1 IHRFCWY
8 LKVYNAARAA
18 AAAARRAAASE
29 AVTSLSLNRRCLM
42 LLLLL
47 LLLLRALAKAG
58 PQTALIAAGPAL
70 LPISDGDF
78 AGVVASDAAE
88 LLAADGATT
97 EEGLAGVAAAGVAAG
112 RLTMASSASLT
123 PAEAGAPATP
133 AGDSGTSAAP
143 PGADGLAA
151 GLAGDMPARATGPS
165 AEARRTRNQRRNEWR
180 RRLRGTAGRPPAEG
194 EPREG
199 EAAVGPKGTTATPAP
214 QDTTPAGEP
223 PSIPATS
230 AAGPSGT
237 AATNYA
243 SKVKLQPAVIVFGE
257 EQDLTADELDSA
269 WRTID
274 AALIDQ
280 LLAGHPVSV
289 VKSAKTDSCI
299 FIWCSSEE
307 SSRNLRELL
316 PKLNWPKKLGKLVFA
331 SEGERQKTQR
341 FRVWIPASSAIKSGD
356 QLRQILLK
364 LHPDLKVNGLLHHAT
379 SRKEKGATVILGLS
393 DDWAKR
399 LPPKSTIHIG
409 LTQLTIL
416 RCEERKADEA
426 KNAKASE
433 TGTGAQAPP
442 AKKLRQTADP
452 MPGKAVRAAETGNRN
467 RRPARSTRRSG
478 LIQRALDQAKN
489 LRAHCERAR
498 ASRAPPQQP
507 EGQTL
512 NGEAPTDWFESVT
525 HQEAGATRIDLTD
538 EAEGTGSDSTEARRR
553 GDGNVHAGLTSAE
566 DSTATLTAEDAET
579 PMEINLQHCVA
590 ASVNLMRYAELDK
603 PGLILV
609 QEPWTLRACIFA
621 SKTLSAW
628 LRSDLSNRDICVIQS
643 EDLLPGKTT
652 LIASSIGAWRVLP
665 VSSLSDHKFISF
677 NLMAPRSATRVMWRR
692 NARNTDWETFGLA
705 LKEFHRSPGQPSTIT
720 SCREA
725 DECAT
730 VLTETL
736 TAAFEASCP
745 LKAYKGKKSAPWWNP
760 ELGNLRRRAKRLH
773 RRATK
778 TKSPADQ
785 TTYHEAIHE
794 FKRQVRNAKAQK
806 WRQYCEE
813 LEGSRPTSRVVKALT
828 LDKMSKLSSVKRTDG
843 TSTDNPGE
851 TLDNF
856 IYAAEQWADCCGLR
870 LSETKTAAI
879 MFTSRTKWQIRPLTL
894 YGREIPFCKQT
905 KCLGITLDHRLN
917 WSPHVQTKAKKAFAV
932 LAQLR
937 RAVGTTWGLT
947 PKRLWWIYTAMRYK
961 VTIPSRDAANDHWN
975 FQEVH
980 CYTDG
985 SIKDGR
991 AGFGV
996 CIIINGRVI
1005 ATHAQHT
1012 GRFSTVFQNE
1022 VLAISS
1028 CAAELNAKVTRGKT
1042 IVIHSD
1048 SQAALQALCHTTTNS
1063 RTVADCARQLNLLAR
1078 SNTSSIVR
1086 STTRLTPSTGT
1097 DGRAPKTA
1105 GNLRAA
1111 VPCPSHRLRN
1121 ILLNQNRKDI
1131 RALVMTL
1138 TGHGYLARHCFLRG
1152 DLESEI
1158 CPFCECDNEDAQH
1171 FNELCPFCN
1180 LENEDAKHFVCYCP
1194 AFNQDRLNHLGPN
1207 LSLDN
1212 VCWPENIPRLIWFL
1226 QATKRASR
1234 VVAYSLLELN
1244 HRWANQANV
1253 CTEMQWLG
1261 LECSWPAA
1269 DRLPTE
1275 LIKPPS
1281 KLPSKQLRQ
1290 SNHQQLWQSDSQ
1302 QPWQDSSQ
1310 SPGQLSSQQP
1320 WLLISNC
1327 QQANHRDAKLHR
1339 SDISRQ
1345 HRPQPPPAPQQPTR
1359 SHRDVVQQLMAM
1371 HGTLLER
1378 VMHGIRTYLMRIAH
1392 LRLDQVLPQRAYIWP
1407 GLQQLRTHYQ
1417 SGKLFAILHPE
1428 VLLALK
1434 SQSRSLSLNRKRL
1447 LEAPPEAS
1455 RLTFLARLDLSC
1467 NQLRDLPLVLES
1479 LELLQHLNL
1488 SANQFSDLPLVLASF
1503 SRLQYLNLFNNRLCR
1518 LEPAVLGCLTSLR
1531 TLNLNSN
1538 SLASLPAEIC
1548 RLQRLTTL
1556 AANRNQLT
1564 SLPVELCALEHLQVL
1579 HLAYNQLTAL
1589 PLEFGCL
1596 ASLRV
1601 LQLQRNCLTELP
1613 ESAARLHHL
1622 EYLDVACNQLQ
1633 LLPARFGELNLRE
1646 FYYERNPLIRRDP
1659 VHSTQEQEAL
1669 GLKELCARAVMQEL
1683 RSRASPLRDQLK
1695 AYPQL
1700 REQLSQCSRCAVC
1713 GGAFLNTWLECVR
1726 FEPFSPSGRMSKAG
1740 EDVGDGE
1747 FGGSDDGEQRQQ
1759 QQQQPIRWL
1768 PIRAL
1773 VCSYKCFNAQSE
1785 FYGLAFLCSP
1795 VSVLSSHEGRCS
1807 LSSRNSNCQLL
1818 AALLLVRGGVNP
1830 AQIGL
1835 DEAEN
1840 LSGAHKVVRQE
1851 EAQADGQRAQDHGVV
1866 HADANLLAVVQSLD
1880 VHRASFPSEENSKQ
1894 KHHAW
1899 NCRGSGGGGSSR
1911 APDSRRW
1918 SRTGRPGCFHP
1929 RNSVAEHAAQRD
1941 AQVHV
1946 WRAHFDQL
1954 DVAIAEAHTD
1964 GGGGQADADRGQAD
1978 DGRRYPTW
1986 AVRGRL
1992 VGGPWEAR
2000 GRSVGGPWVARSRGS
2015 FDSERHLPNRCW
2027 QLLACLD
2034 KLNLHLL
2041 IA

>member
-1 IHRFCWY
+1 
-8 LKVYNAARAA
+8 
-18 AAAARRAAASE
+18 
-29 AVTSLSLNRRCLM
+29 
-42 LLLLL
+42 
-47 LLLLRALAKAG
+47 
-58 PQTALIAAGPAL
+58 
-70 LPISDGDF
+70 
-78 AGVVASDAAE
+78 
-88 LLAADGATT
+88 
-97 EEGLAGVAAAGVAAG
+97 
-112 RLTMASSASLT
+112 
-123 PAEAGAPATP
+123 
-133 AGDSGTSAAP
+133 
-143 PGADGLAA
+143 
-151 GLAGDMPARATGPS
+151 
-165 AEARRTRNQRRNEWR
+165 
-180 RRLRGTAGRPPAEG
+180 
-194 EPREG
+194 
-199 EAAVGPKGTTATPAP
+199 
-214 QDTTPAGEP
+214 
-223 PSIPATS
+223 
-230 AAGPSGT
+230 
-237 AATNYA
+237 
-243 SKVKLQPAVIVFGE
+243 
-257 EQDLTADELDSA
+257 
-269 WRTID
+269 
-274 AALIDQ
+274 
-280 LLAGHPVSV
+280 
-289 VKSAKTDSCI
+289 
-299 FIWCSSEE
+299 
-307 SSRNLRELL
+307 
-316 PKLNWPKKLGKLVFA
+316 
-331 SEGERQKTQR
+331 
-341 FRVWIPASSAIKSGD
+341 
-356 QLRQILLK
+356 
-364 LHPDLKVNGLLHHAT
+364 
-379 SRKEKGATVILGLS
+379 
-393 DDWAKR
+393 
-399 LPPKSTIHIG
+399 
-409 LTQLTIL
+409 
-416 RCEERKADEA
+416 
-426 KNAKASE
+426 
-433 TGTGAQAPP
+433 
-442 AKKLRQTADP
+442 
-452 MPGKAVRAAETGNRN
+452 
-467 RRPARSTRRSG
+467 
-478 LIQRALDQAKN
+478 
-489 LRAHCERAR
+489 
-498 ASRAPPQQP
+498 
-507 EGQTL
+507 
-512 NGEAPTDWFESVT
+512 
-525 HQEAGATRIDLTD
+525 
-538 EAEGTGSDSTEARRR
+538 
-553 GDGNVHAGLTSAE
+553 
-566 DSTATLTAEDAET
+566 
-579 PMEINLQHCVA
+579 INLQHCVA

-947 PKRLWWIYTAMRYK
+947 PSASGGSTLQWRAQGRACRTIMSAPPSAPYDGLNAFLNIPPLDIFVRREAAKTARRLADAGIRIQPHRAMAKRKLLPHADLCLKDLRDSGGLHRYK

-1078 SNTSSIVR
+1078 SNTVR
-1086 STTRLTPSTGT
+1086 L
-1097 DGRAPKTA
+1097 K
-1105 GNLRAA
+1105 
-1111 VPCPSHRLRN
+1111 LRN

-1171 FNELCPFCN
+1171 FVCHCPFFNRDRLRYLGLNPSIDENELCPFCN

-1417 SGKLFAILHPE
+1417 SGKLFAILQYVADQRVKVSSPPEFFNSTMKLENRDFRAMMYLHFKQGKSPAESTFSPMYVLHTQPSKTGSLSFAEVEKASKMNIDPGDPVTHPE

-1740 EDVGDGE
+1740 EDVDDGE
-1747 FGGSDDGEQRQQ
+1747 LGGGDDGEQRQQ

-1785 FYGLAFLCSP
+1785 FYGLAFLWSP

-1840 LSGAHKVVRQE
+1840 LSGAHKDAGSQEGEAQRDAVVRQE
-1851 EAQADGQRAQDHGVV
+1851 EAQADGQRAQDHRVV

-1880 VHRASFPSEENSKQ
+1880 VHPAPSEFPKRRKFQTE
-1894 KHHAW
+1894 AP
-1899 NCRGSGGGGSSR
+1899 RLELPGLEGG
-1911 APDSRRW
+1911 
-1918 SRTGRPGCFHP
+1918 
-1929 RNSVAEHAAQRD
+1929 
-1941 AQVHV
+1941 
-1946 WRAHFDQL
+1946 
-1954 DVAIAEAHTD
+1954 
-1964 GGGGQADADRGQAD
+1964 
-1978 DGRRYPTW
+1978 
-1986 AVRGRL
+1986 
-1992 VGGPWEAR
+1992 
-2000 GRSVGGPWVARSRGS
+2000 
-2015 FDSERHLPNRCW
+2015 
-2027 QLLACLD
+2027 
-2034 KLNLHLL
+2034 
-2041 IA
+2041 